1 MGEENKKGLFEKAKD
16 KLAQLGETKDR
27 MALLLKARNLMQNED
42 LTEAIADAVVK
53 NRGELGYVLSVLK
66 ERPRTFNPYLLK
78 GMTVYKEP
86 KALSPKTA
94 ELVAV
99 GAAAALHCEHCLEA
113 HMARAVAEGATLDEI
128 MDTLLVAGS
137 IAESSLFSH
146 AFRKYKQLEGKAKKG
161 KGKEEPA
168 GAE

>member
-1 MGEENKKGLFEKAKD
+1 MGEEKKKGLIEKAKE
-16 KLAQLGETKDR
+16 KIAQLGETKDKV
-27 MALLLKARNLMQNED
+27 ALLLKARNLMQNED

-86 KALSPKTA
+86 KALNAKTA

-113 HMARAVAEGATLDEI
+113 HMSRAIAEGASLDEV

-137 IAESSLFSH
+137 IAESSLYSH
-146 AFRKYKQLEGKAKKG
+146 AFRKYKQLEGKVKKG
-161 KGKEEPA
+161 GGDRE
-168 GAE
+168 

>member
-1 MGEENKKGLFEKAKD
+1 MKKTTKAKSKKGLIREAKELLCKPELSD
-16 KLAQLGETKDR
+16 ELAE
-27 MALLLKARNLMQNED
+27 ALVGRD
-42 LTEAIADAVVK
+42 
-53 NRGELGYVLSVLK
+53 GELGFLLKVLK

-86 KALSPKTA
+86 KALDKKTA

-99 GAAAALHCEHCLEA
+99 SAAAALHCEHCLEA

-137 IAESSLFSH
+137 IAESSLFSV
-146 AFRKYKQLEGKAKKG
+146 AFRKYKQLEGKMKKG
-161 KGKEEPA
+161 GAVKGKEE
-168 GAE
+168 

>member
-1 MGEENKKGLFEKAKD
+1 MKRTEMNKKKSVKKVKAKSSLIRD
-16 KLAQLGETKDR
+16 AEAMLCKTELA
-27 MALLLKARNLMQNED
+27 
-42 LTEAIADAVVK
+42 EAIADAVVK

-86 KALSPKTA
+86 KALNPKTA

-113 HMARAVAEGATLDEI
+113 HMARAIAEGATLDEV

-137 IAESSLFSH
+137 IAESSLYSH
-146 AFRKYKQLEGKAKKG
+146 AFRKYKQLEGKVKKG
-161 KGKEEPA
+161 GTGKN
-168 GAE
+168 

>member
-1 MGEENKKGLFEKAKD
+1 MGEERKKGLFEKAKD
-16 KLAQLGETKDR
+16 KISQLGETKDGLV
-27 MALLLKARNLMQNED
+27 LLLKVKNLMNNED
-42 LTEAIADAVVK
+42 LCEAIADAVVK

-86 KALSPKTA
+86 KALDPKTA

-113 HMARAVAEGATLDEI
+113 HMTRAIAEGATLDEI

-137 IAESSLFSH
+137 IAESSLYSH
-146 AFRKYKQLEGKAKKG
+146 AFRKYKQLEGKMKKSG
-161 KGKEEPA
+161 AGKE
-168 GAE
+168 

>member
-1 MGEENKKGLFEKAKD
+1 MEKEPGKGIVAALKEKIG
-16 KLAQLGETKDR
+16 QLGRTKDR
-27 MALLLKARNLMQNED
+27 VALLLKARSLMAEEA
-42 LTEAIADAVVK
+42 LAEAIAETVVQK
-53 NRGELGYVLSVLK
+53 RGDLGYVLSVLK

-78 GMTVYKEP
+78 GMTVYQEP
-86 KALSPKTA
+86 KSLDRKTA

-99 GAAAALHCEHCLEA
+99 SAAAALHCDHCLEA
-113 HMARAVAEGATLDEI
+113 HMARAVAEGATLDEV

-146 AFRKYKQLEGKAKKG
+146 AFRKYKQLEGKVKKG